1 MKKGALITIIAIIA
15 VIIIGGIASYN
26 SLVSLDTK
34 VEEQAAN
41 IDTQLQRR
49 ADLIPNLVNTVQGY
63 AEHET
68 EVFTAVTE
76 AREKLFAAG
85 SMEEKSEANEEMS
98 LALGRLIAISES
110 YPELKSDTVFTN
122 LMDELAGAENRI
134 SYARTEYNSS
144 VASFNKA
151 IRTFPTV
158 IFAKMMGFEKAQ
170 SFEASESAL
179 EVPTVE
185 F

>member
-68 EVFTAVTE
+68 EVFTAGTE
-76 AREKLFAAG
+76 AREKRFAAG
-85 SMEEKSEANEEMS
+85 SMEEKSEAN
-98 LALGRLIAISES
+98 
-110 YPELKSDTVFTN
+110 
-122 LMDELAGAENRI
+122 
-134 SYARTEYNSS
+134 
-144 VASFNKA
+144 
-151 IRTFPTV
+151 
-158 IFAKMMGFEKAQ
+158 
-170 SFEASESAL
+170 
-179 EVPTVE
+179 
-185 F
+185 